1 MPQIQVS
8 PNVLYTGIL
17 KSLGFT
23 VTPVGDVLVEDKPI
37 MFEHRKVVIPTDDKL
52 REGNWSENIP
62 FHPLSE
68 NEYRGESPV
77 IKFLRGSIQYRVL
90 EMLSF
95 MIGKLASIAADTGSH
110 RTLKADLKKFLQIV
124 PDADE
129 AFLRSVE
136 KILGKVQLEGNNMLY
151 HVYLKRGGTIKD
163 EKYSRAAIVT
173 FPFMQQLKETGTV
186 FGVKLRKKD
195 IPTFE
200 SLINYILFGTN
211 AADPE
216 SYSYGSHDLYAP
228 YFDALVGAYHRIASR
243 LKELAYK
250 FRSRITDEEEL
261 AMMQPDM
268 EWYDMMNQL
277 SVLRNIIPPL
287 KDAEGAPVAGQED
300 AEVEVITTPSTAHPV
315 LATAP
320 PHPTSSYVQSTTP
333 VAETPVQSSLIHAEP
348 IHASNAA
355 PANATG
361 ESVYVTQA
369 NTKEAEVDMILS
381 APPIPKA
388 QPHPTVAQ
396 GYVPAYLRD
405 TPAAQ
410 AAPTQHYGQ
419 QHYQAPPVAQTAQ
432 YVPSYLREQ
441 GVTQV
446 SHQQQPKPNSGY
458 GI

>member
-23 VTPVGDVLVEDKPI
+23 VTPVGDVLLGDQPI
-37 MFEHRKVVIPTDDKL
+37 MFEHRKVVIPTEDKL
-52 REGNWSENIP
+52 RESNWSENIP

-77 IKFLRGSIQYRVL
+77 IKFLRGSIQMRVL
-90 EMLSF
+90 DMLSF
-95 MIGKLASIAADTGSH
+95 MIGTLASIAADTGSH
-110 RTLKADLKKFLQIV
+110 RLLKAELKKFLQVV

-129 AFLRSVE
+129 TFLRSVE
-136 KILGKVQLEGNNMLY
+136 KILNKVQLEGENMLY
-151 HVYLKRGGTIKD
+151 HVYLKRGGSIKG

-173 FPFMQQLKETGTV
+173 FPFMRQLTETGTV

-200 SLINYILFGTN
+200 NLVNYILFGNN
-211 AADPE
+211 APDAE
-216 SYSYGSHDLYAP
+216 HYSYGSHDLYAP
-228 YFDALVGAYHRIASR
+228 YFDALVGAYHRITLR

-261 AMMQPDM
+261 AKMQPDL
-268 EWYDMMNQL
+268 EWYELMNQL
-277 SVLRNIIPPL
+277 SVLRNIIPSL

-300 AEVEVITTPSTAHPV
+300 ADVEVVSVPTGAQPV
-315 LATAP
+315 LPTAP
-320 PHPTSSYVQSTTP
+320 PQAESAYVNSAPSVT
-333 VAETPVQSSLIHAEP
+333 IHAEP

-361 ESVYVTQA
+361 ESVYVTKSVS
-369 NTKEAEVDMILS
+369 KEVEVDQILS
-381 APPIPKA
+381 APPPPKA
-388 QPHPTVAQ
+388 QPHPTVSQ
-396 GYVPAYLRD
+396 GYIPSYLQG

-410 AAPTQHYGQ
+410 AVPQPHYGQ
-419 QHYQAPPVAQTAQ
+419 QHYQPTPPPVQAQHI
-432 YVPSYLREQ
+432 PSYLREQ

-446 SHQQQPKPNSGY
+446 STQQHKPNSGY